1 MVPQACHW
9 LTAGLVILPWA
20 SGTLDD
26 ELPKGAAYAMGLSIH
41 ILGGLMIL
49 AVLVVRLLWRLVD
62 PPPPPEPT
70 ALGEWLDR
78 AGRLA
83 HCVLYALVIAVPVA
97 GIALQFAR
105 GDALPL
111 FGLSEMPSPGPA
123 NRALARTVKEAH
135 EVFAHALVIF
145 AGISC
150 GRGAD
155 PSLGLRRPHLCADA
169 VEIKAIIGFWRHRRR
184 CVTIQ

>member
-1 MVPQACHW
+1 
-9 LTAGLVILPWA
+9 
-20 SGTLDD
+20 
-26 ELPKGAAYAMGLSIH
+26 MGPSVH

-49 AVLVVRLLWRLVD
+49 AVMVARLLWRLVD

-78 AGRLA
+78 AGRLG

-135 EVFAHALVIF
+135 ECSRML
-145 AGISC
+145 
-150 GRGAD
+150 
-155 PSLGLRRPHLCADA
+155 
-169 VEIKAIIGFWRHRRR
+169 W
-184 CVTIQ
+184 

>member
-1 MVPQACHW
+1 MCDGPVRTYPRGTDDPRRPGCTSAVAA
-9 LTAGLVILPWA
+9 AG
-20 SGTLDD
+20 S
-26 ELPKGAAYAMGLSIH
+26 AATT
-41 ILGGLMIL
+41 
-49 AVLVVRLLWRLVD
+49 
-62 PPPPPEPT
+62 EPT

-155 PSLGLRRPHLCADA
+155 PSLGLRRTHLCADA
-169 VEIKAIIGFWRHRRR
+169 VEIKAIIGF
-184 CVTIQ
+184 